1 MLILIERDHVNQ
13 NGFTLIELMIAMVV
27 SLLLMAGLYSNFI
40 MQSRVQNAQ
49 SEVVETTEDLRIA
62 AQIIQSE
69 LRMAQLISATGTGQI
84 DYTPLDTPPTIV
96 CGTGT
101 FETIGHFQ
109 YRHATGTSG
118 TANNSVYWKSPGT
131 CLYQEMVRNLRE
143 PGTPLPPASN
153 TGFYVVAGNPFAVS
167 MTSSYQDHLHQLK
180 YWTLSFEASP
190 RNQ

>member
-1 MLILIERDHVNQ
+1 MKQH
-13 NGFTLIELMIAMVV
+13 GFTLVELLIAMVI
-27 SLLLMAGLYSNFI
+27 SLLLLAGLYTNFI

-69 LRMAQLISATGTGQI
+69 LRMAQLISATGTDQI

-96 CGTGT
+96 CGVGT

-118 TANNSVYWKSPGT
+118 TAKNSVYWKRPGT

-143 PGTPLPPASN
+143 PDALAPPPASR
-153 TGFYVVAGNPFAVS
+153 TGFYVVAGDPFSVS
-167 MTSSYQDHLHQLK
+167 MTSNYQDHLHQQK